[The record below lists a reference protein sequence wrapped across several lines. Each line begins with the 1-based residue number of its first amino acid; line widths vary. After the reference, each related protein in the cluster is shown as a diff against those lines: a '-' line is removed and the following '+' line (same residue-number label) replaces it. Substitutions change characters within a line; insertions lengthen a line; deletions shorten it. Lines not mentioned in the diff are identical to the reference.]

1 MMAAEGLPGGS
12 AAADFRHHNRNS
24 TLNQELRGVLPAAG
38 GPGGDPAAGGSGGG
52 SGGDPTLGAP
62 APGAPGVSPS
72 IIGHVP
78 G

>member
-1 MMAAEGLPGGS
+1 MMAAEGLPRGS

-24 TLNQELRGVLPAAG
+24 TLNQEPRGVLPAAG
-38 GPGGDPAAGGSGGG
+38 GPGGDPAAGGSA
-52 SGGDPTLGAP
+52 GDPTLGTP

-72 IIGHVP
+72 IIGHVL